1 MASNDAPIEKPE
13 PSSGPVAFLERIIRL
28 PAVNDQTPLRIACML
43 VLALV
48 MATTPMP
55 FQVIGIVSLVIL
67 ALSYGHVRKG

>member
-1 MASNDAPIEKPE
+1 MASNDAPITKPE
-13 PSSGPVAFLERIIRL
+13 PESGPVAFLERIIRL
-28 PAVNDQTPLRIACML
+28 PAVNDQTPLRIACLL

>member
-1 MASNDAPIEKPE
+1 
-13 PSSGPVAFLERIIRL
+13 
-28 PAVNDQTPLRIACML
+28 ML